1 MKKYWY
7 LAYCHPKEEERAISH
22 LKNQG
27 MYSYYPL
34 VLTRKILRGKMVEKT
49 EPMFPRYL
57 FIHVDI
63 HEFSPMKIRSTRGI
77 SRVIGHGEKWNI
89 VPAELIYQLMRNEDS
104 DELRDV
110 VSRLPKH
117 GQQVL
122 IEEGPFK
129 GLQAIYQEPDG
140 ELRAI
145 LLLSFLNKD
154 ISDSFDNKSYRC
166 MTG

>member
-1 MKKYWY
+1 MKKHWY
-7 LAYCHPKEEERAISH
+7 LAYCHPKEEERAKLH
-22 LKNQG
+22 LNNQG
-27 MYSYYPL
+27 IDSYYPL
-34 VLTRKILRGKMVEKT
+34 VLARKIIRGKKVERT

-77 SRVIGHGEKWNI
+77 SRVIGHGEHWST
-89 VPAELIYQLMRNEDS
+89 VPTELIYELMRNEDS

-110 VSRLPKH
+110 VCKLPKP
-117 GQQVL
+117 GQQVV
-122 IEEGPFK
+122 IEDGPFK

-154 ISDSFDNKSYRC
+154 ICDSFDNKAYRC
-166 MTG
+166 LAS

>member
-7 LAYCHPKEEERAISH
+7 LAYCHPKEEERAKLH
-22 LKNQG
+22 LQNQCVD
-27 MYSYYPL
+27 SYYPL
-34 VLTRKILRGKMVEKT
+34 VLTRKILRGKITEKI

-63 HEFSPMKIRSTRGI
+63 EIFSPLKIRSTRGI
-77 SRVIGHGEKWNI
+77 SRI
-89 VPAELIYQLMRNEDS
+89 VGNGANWSRVPEELIHQLMRNEDS

-110 VSRLPKH
+110 VSRLPKQ

-145 LLLSFLNKD
+145 LLLSILNQEV
-154 ISDSFDNKSYRC
+154 SDSFDNKSYRC
-166 MTG
+166 LAC

>member
-1 MKKYWY
+1 M
-7 LAYCHPKEEERAISH
+7 I
-22 LKNQG
+22 
-27 MYSYYPL
+27 
-34 VLTRKILRGKMVEKT
+34 EKT

-110 VSRLPKH
+110 VSRLPKY

-145 LLLSFLNKD
+145 LLLSFLNQD

-166 MTG
+166 MAS

>member
-7 LAYCHPKEEERAISH
+7 LAYCHPKEEERAKIH
-22 LKNQG
+22 LKNQDID
-27 MYSYYPL
+27 SYYPL
-34 VLTRKILRGKMVEKT
+34 VLTRKISRGKLIEKT

-77 SRVIGHGEKWNI
+77 SRVIGHGEHWNK
-89 VPAELIYQLMRNEDS
+89 VPSELIYQLMRNEDS

-110 VSRLPKH
+110 VSKLPKH
-117 GQQVL
+117 GQQVF
-122 IEEGPFK
+122 IEEGPFQ

-140 ELRAI
+140 KLRAI
-145 LLLSFLNKD
+145 LLLSILNQD
-154 ISDSFDNKSYRC
+154 VSDSFDNKCFRC
-166 MTG
+166 LA

>member
-7 LAYCHPKEEERAISH
+7 LAYCHPKEEERAKLH

-27 MYSYYPL
+27 IDSYYPL
-34 VLTRKILRGKMVEKT
+34 VLTRKILRGKMIEKT

-110 VSRLPKH
+110 LKDQFRRYYIPLFTMPNHAANASGGANFH
-117 GQQVL
+117 G
-122 IEEGPFK
+122 
-129 GLQAIYQEPDG
+129 
-140 ELRAI
+140 
-145 LLLSFLNKD
+145 
-154 ISDSFDNKSYRC
+154 
-166 MTG
+166 